1 MNDASEPWPADT
13 RLRTATAADV
23 DALQQFVAALSMR
36 TRVQRFFAPLRGLP
50 PDMVQAL
57 QRNDPA
63 HRFVVAERD
72 GAIVGLGQYAVDA
85 GGERCEVALVIDDR
99 LQGLGLGRRLLAR
112 LLADAA
118 GAGLRQA
125 VLETLAGNASM
136 RTLAQRCGFELERH
150 PEDPDL
156 LLGRRPLVGA

>member
-1 MNDASEPWPADT
+1 MKDPDDWPAGV
-13 RLRTATAADV
+13 RLRAALPSDI
-23 DALQQFVAALSMR
+23 DAVQRFVAALSLR
-36 TRVQRFFAPLRGLP
+36 SRVQRFFAPLRELPAGLAS
-50 PDMVQAL
+50 AL
-57 QRNDPA
+57 QRNDPS

-72 GAIVGLGQYAVDA
+72 GEIVGLGQYAVDA

-99 LQGLGLGRRLLAR
+99 VQGLGLGRRLLAR

-125 VLETLAGNASM
+125 VLETLAGNAAM
-136 RTLAQRCGFELERH
+136 RALARRCGFELERH

-156 LLGRRPLVGA
+156 VLGRRPLVAT